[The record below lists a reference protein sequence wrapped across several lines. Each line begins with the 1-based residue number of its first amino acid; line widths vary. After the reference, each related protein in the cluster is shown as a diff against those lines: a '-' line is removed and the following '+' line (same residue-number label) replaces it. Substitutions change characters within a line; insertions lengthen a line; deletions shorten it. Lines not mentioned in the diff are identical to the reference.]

1 MCLRSAVRV
10 TLKDVRRID
19 NWSILK
25 LASDKCSWYG
35 ITVTYKGRRW
45 TDNRSTLD
53 LIANLCYT
61 GKTEYTICI
70 WFLVISGERDGGTHI
85 ETAREKLG

>member
-1 MCLRSAVRV
+1 MSLRSAVRI
-10 TLKDVRRID
+10 TLMDVGRTD
-19 NWSILK
+19 NWSVLIK
-25 LASDKCSWYG
+25 LASDKYSWYD

-61 GKTEYTICI
+61 GKTEYTIY
-70 WFLVISGERDGGTHI
+70 VSGF
-85 ETAREKLG
+85 